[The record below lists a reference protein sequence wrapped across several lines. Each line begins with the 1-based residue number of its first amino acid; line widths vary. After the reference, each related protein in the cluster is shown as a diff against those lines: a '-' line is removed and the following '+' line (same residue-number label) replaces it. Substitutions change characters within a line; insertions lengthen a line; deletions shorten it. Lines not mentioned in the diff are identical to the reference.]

1 MEERL
6 KQYGLIAYLEVLFT
20 AILYERL
27 DNFRHTSGQE
37 PPLEKF
43 QLICYFVNK
52 L

>member
-6 KQYGLIAYLEVLFT
+6 RQYRMMAYLEVLFT
-20 AILYERL
+20 AILYEGL
-27 DNFRHTSGQE
+27 DNFRHTSGQQ